1 MRVGLLTIKLRLH
14 AIETIKTR
22 RSVVKRILAD
32 VHRLGPSFAICEL
45 PESNELTDA
54 WFRIAHVS
62 GEARFTDSAL
72 RRLAER
78 LERSGDYEVER
89 AEVEIV

>member
-1 MRVGLLTIKLRLH
+1 MRVGLLTVRLRLH
-14 AIETIKTR
+14 AIENIKAR

-32 VHRLGPSFAICEL
+32 VHRLGPSFAVCEL
-45 PESNELTDA
+45 PASSGMTDVS
-54 WFRIAHVS
+54 FRIAHVS

-78 LERSGDYEVER
+78 LETSGDYEVER
-89 AEVEIV
+89 AEVEII

>member
-1 MRVGLLTIKLRLH
+1 MRVGLLTVNLRLH
-14 AIETIKTR
+14 AIENIKAR

-45 PESNELTDA
+45 PDSNELTDV
-54 WFRIAHVS
+54 WFRVAHVS
-62 GEARFTDSAL
+62 GDARFTDSAL

-78 LERSGDYEVER
+78 LESSGDYEVAR
-89 AEVEIV
+89 TEVEIV